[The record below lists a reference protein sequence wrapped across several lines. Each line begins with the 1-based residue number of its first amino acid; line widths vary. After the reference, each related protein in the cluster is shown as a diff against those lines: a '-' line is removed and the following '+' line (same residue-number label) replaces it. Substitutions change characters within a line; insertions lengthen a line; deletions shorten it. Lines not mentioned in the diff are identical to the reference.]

1 MRHHTTLTRAS
12 LFSILLLSFHLA
24 DDVVRGFEPG
34 KLSTMIGV
42 GLLAVWLYATVA
54 LAERRPRYVILLL
67 FSFLA
72 SGVPVIHMTGAGL
85 VGGRIANSSG
95 MFFWVWTHIALGV
108 TAIVSVMLSARA
120 LWAAPSSDRL
130 AT

>member
-1 MRHHTTLTRAS
+1 MRHHTTSTLAS

-24 DDVVRGFEPG
+24 DDIVRGFEPG

-54 LAERRPRYVILLL
+54 LAERRPRYVIILV

-85 VGGRIANSSG
+85 VGGRIANSGG

-108 TAIVSVMLSARA
+108 TAIVSVMLSVRA
-120 LWAAPSSDRL
+120 LWAAQSSDRL

>member
-1 MRHHTTLTRAS
+1 MTLTLAS

-24 DDVVRGFEPG
+24 DDIVRGFEPG

-108 TAIVSVMLSARA
+108 TAIVSVVLSARA
-120 LWAAPSSDRL
+120 LWAAQSSDRL